1 MRSVL
6 LWLVL
11 SAPVV
16 CGTAALAYISI
27 VERSGREAFPDT
39 RAMNSAE
46 AAALGDAASMLWFIR
61 RGEDPTRVHD
71 VSPSIISASVRRATT
86 LEAAM
91 WSRRIELIRALDRE
105 GVIVGDQT
113 RHHLACLALDLGLA
127 DVATYLRPAGAAC
140 VRGEAQARVLART
153 NGAGQEDGR

>member
-11 SAPVV
+11 SGPVV
-16 CGTAALAYISI
+16 CGTAGLAYISI
-27 VERSGREAFPDT
+27 VERGGREAFADT

-46 AAALGDAASMLWFIR
+46 AAALGDAASTLWFIR
-61 RGEDPTRVHD
+61 HGDDPTRVHD

-113 RHHLACLALDLGLA
+113 RRDLACLALDLGLP
-127 DVATYLRPAGAAC
+127 DVAAYLAPGGLAC
-140 VRGEAQARVLART
+140 KPGEAQGRVLART
-153 NGAGQEDGR
+153 NGAGREDGR